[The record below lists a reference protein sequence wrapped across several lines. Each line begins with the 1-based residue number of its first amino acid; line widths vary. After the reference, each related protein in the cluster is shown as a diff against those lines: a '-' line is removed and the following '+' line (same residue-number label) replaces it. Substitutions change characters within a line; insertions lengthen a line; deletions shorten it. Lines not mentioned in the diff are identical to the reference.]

1 MAHLA
6 LLQEGSTPQAVFGN
20 LDKLSGAC
28 LMGLATFPSYPH
40 HSQASLL
47 LMLKI
52 PDLEAEMKGKNKAFL
67 LGQIVSFIEMLL

>member
-6 LLQEGSTPQAVFGN
+6 LLQEGSTPQAGFGN
-20 LDKLSGAC
+20 PDKISGAC
-28 LMGLATFPSYPH
+28 LPMFPSYPH
-40 HSQASLL
+40 PGQASLL

-67 LGQIVSFIEMLL
+67 LGQLLD

>member
-6 LLQEGSTPQAVFGN
+6 LLQEGSTPQAGFGN
-20 LDKLSGAC
+20 PDKMSGAC
-28 LMGLATFPSYPH
+28 LMGLSMFPSYPH
-40 HSQASLL
+40 PGQASLL

-67 LGQIVSFIEMLL
+67 LGQLLD